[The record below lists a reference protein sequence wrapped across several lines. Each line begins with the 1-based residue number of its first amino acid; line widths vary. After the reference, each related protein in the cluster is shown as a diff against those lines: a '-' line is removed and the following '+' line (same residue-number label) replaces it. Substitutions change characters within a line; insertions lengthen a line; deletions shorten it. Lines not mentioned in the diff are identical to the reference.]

1 MSRIRVSAGAIRAI
15 LGYDINNY
23 AYRGGCYYLARP
35 KTDMIIYVK
44 KKKEELRSIGE
55 GQGWSLLI

>member
-23 AYRGGCYYLARP
+23 AYRGGCCYLARP